1 VRLPKFDY
9 RRPESIHEACTI
21 LHDQPSA
28 KVLAGGTD
36 LLVNMKHRVETPSMI
51 VSLKGVRDQDYVKK
65 ADGCVKIGA
74 LTSLKRV
81 YNDPI
86 VAQKLP
92 ALAIA
97 ASSVGSYHHQTMGTI
112 GGNLCQQ
119 TRCKYFNQSKW
130 WRSSRPLC
138 FKAGGALC
146 HVANKENVC
155 YSTYCGDVAPAL
167 LVMNAEVVL
176 TGKDGSRQVPLEN
189 VFSGEGKSPLNRQQG
204 EILTEIVI
212 PEQAFE
218 GFSTYKKAAN
228 RGSIDF
234 PIVGAALWTSRST
247 GEARVALTGV
257 HRKPVRVLQ
266 LEDFLRGKQ
275 LNEETIQGVD
285 GLVAKE
291 AQLMMSSIDSL
302 SYKRKLMGLL
312 VKGALTEAVG
322 GVK

>member
-9 RRPESIHEACTI
+9 RRPESIQEACEI
-21 LHDQPSA
+21 LLAQPSA

-36 LLVNMKHRVETPSMI
+36 LLVNMKHRVETPPTI
-51 VSLKGVRDQDYVKK
+51 VSLKGLPELNYVRK
-65 ADGCVKIGA
+65 ANGALRIGA
-74 LTSLKRV
+74 LTPLKRV
-81 YNDPI
+81 YNDAL
-86 VAQKLP
+86 VVQKFP
-92 ALAIA
+92 ALATA
-97 ASSVGSYHHQTMGTI
+97 ASSVGSYHHQIMGTI

-155 YSTYCGDVAPAL
+155 YSTYCGDLAPAL

-176 TGKDGSRQVPLEN
+176 TGKDGSRQVPLESI
-189 VFSGEGKSPLNRQQG
+189 FSGVGKTPLQLEQG
-204 EILTEIVI
+204 KILTEIVI
-212 PEQAFE
+212 PEQAAD
-218 GFSTYKKAAN
+218 GVSTYKKAAN
-228 RGSIDF
+228 RASIDF
-234 PIVGAALWTSRST
+234 PIVGAAVWRSGSNGESRI
-247 GEARVALTGV
+247 ALTGV
-257 HRKPVRVLQ
+257 HRKPVRTRQ

-275 LNEETIQGVD
+275 INDETLEAVD

-291 AQLMMSSIDSL
+291 TQLMMSSIDSL

-312 VKGALTEAVG
+312 VKGALTELMG
-322 GVK
+322 GR